1 MKCAIVTV
9 FYNTNYGA
17 VLQAYALS
25 KTIEKLTN
33 SECYLID
40 YRREKIRNMFRFSL
54 FDVGMDDKIRITFD
68 SLKRTV
74 KQCINPKGTIIRFKK
89 FEDFRKEHMSISD
102 EVYYKREQINFK
114 DINILFLG
122 SDQIWNPDITQGF
135 DDVYFGKINNSSI
148 FTVSYAASLG
158 KTIFSDAE
166 LFELKQL
173 INYVDII
180 SVREEEGA
188 EVIRQLTDR
197 EIICVPDPTVLVD
210 RKSWLKIAAGTKKI
224 KKKYIMVYMLEY
236 SQVLVDLAYQMSEK
250 YKCEI
255 ILFDSGLSK
264 PIKRMKQKK
273 ACGPNEFIRYL
284 ADAEFVI
291 TNSFHGTV
299 FSVIFHKQFYTIP
312 HKTKGSRMINFCN
325 KLDLD
330 NRIIDESRNIN
341 SIEIEKQIDYSLIQL
356 KLDEL
361 KQVGFDFIKGALK
374 EIDYE

>member
-54 FDVGMDDKIRITFD
+54 FDVGMDGKIRITFD

-135 DDVYFGKINNSSI
+135 DDVYFGKLNNSSV

-180 SVREEEGA
+180 SVRG
-188 EVIRQLTDR
+188 RRRRSYT
-197 EIICVPDPTVLVD
+197 PT
-210 RKSWLKIAAGTKKI
+210 
-224 KKKYIMVYMLEY
+224 
-236 SQVLVDLAYQMSEK
+236 
-250 YKCEI
+250 
-255 ILFDSGLSK
+255 
-264 PIKRMKQKK
+264 
-273 ACGPNEFIRYL
+273 
-284 ADAEFVI
+284 
-291 TNSFHGTV
+291 
-299 FSVIFHKQFYTIP
+299 
-312 HKTKGSRMINFCN
+312 
-325 KLDLD
+325 
-330 NRIIDESRNIN
+330 NR
-341 SIEIEKQIDYSLIQL
+341 
-356 KLDEL
+356 
-361 KQVGFDFIKGALK
+361 
-374 EIDYE
+374 